1 VGTSIK
7 NKALTMFDEICTFSN
22 LLKAHKKA
30 AKGKKSKKSIFKF
43 TMNLENE
50 LVQLQQALQN
60 QSYLPS
66 KHFTFFITDPKPRQ
80 ISAAPFTDR
89 VVHHAICNIIEPYF
103 EQQFCTNSFANR
115 KSKGTHKAIDLCQY
129 YMKNYTHVLKTDIQK
144 YFPSIHRAILTAIIQ
159 RTITCSKTLS
169 LISKIIDSET
179 PLEKFPN
186 YFLGDDLFSPNENA
200 VGLPIGNLTSQL
212 FANIYL
218 NEIDQFL
225 KLNFP
230 SFPFIR
236 YMDDVVIFG
245 NNKEQLVELLKSLKL
260 EASKLRLMLHS
271 NKTFILP
278 CSKELSFLGQKVL
291 AGNKRL
297 KGSNVRRF
305 RKRISKKWAHV
316 QKNKISHEN
325 FNQSLAGW
333 MGHAKQANTF
343 GLRKKIY
350 YELKEKGWQPILE
363 AGFCEAAHLATIRTI
378 ADQPIETT
386 TNLTIETTI
395 SVFV

>member
-1 VGTSIK
+1 
-7 NKALTMFDEICTFSN
+7 
-22 LLKAHKKA
+22 
-30 AKGKKSKKSIFKF
+30 
-43 TMNLENE
+43 MNLENE
-50 LVQLQQALQN
+50 LVQLQQALQS
-60 QSYLPS
+60 QTYQPS
-66 KHFTFFITDPKPRQ
+66 QHFTFFITDPKPRQ
-80 ISAAPFTDR
+80 ISAAPFIDR

-103 EQQFCTNSFANR
+103 EQQFCPNSFANR
-115 KSKGTHKAIDLCQY
+115 KGKGTHKAIDLCQFN
-129 YMKNYTHVLKTDIQK
+129 MRNYDYVIKTDIQK
-144 YFPSIHRAILTAIIQ
+144 YFPSIHRDILLAIIN
-159 RTITCSKTLS
+159 RTICCPRTID
-169 LISKIIDSET
+169 LISKIIYCET
-179 PLEKFPN
+179 PLEKFYN
-186 YFLGDDLFSPNENA
+186 YFDGDDLFSPNENA

-236 YMDDVVIFG
+236 YMDDLVIFG
-245 NNKEQLVELLKSLKL
+245 NDKEQLVELLKSLKL
-260 EASKLRLMLHS
+260 ETNKLRLTLHS

-278 CSKELSFLGQKVL
+278 CNKQLNFLGQKVL
-291 AGNKRL
+291 LTNKLL

-350 YELKEKGWQPILE
+350 QELKEKGWQPIPE
-363 AGFCEAAHLATIRTI
+363 AGFCEAAHLTTIQTI
-378 ADQPIETT
+378 ADRPIETT

-395 SVFV
+395 